1 MNDLRTVGIGVIGA
15 GMISNQYLTNLTT
28 FRGMKVRFLAD
39 LDLDRAHSQA
49 EKFDVEGSGT
59 PEQLLNRDDI
69 EIVINLTIP
78 AVHADVSRA
87 IVGAEKHVWSEK
99 PLTTSGDSARELLR
113 SAEDK
118 GVRVGCAPDT
128 FLGRGVQR
136 ALQLIHEGAI
146 GEPVFANAAFM
157 TPGPEVSHPNPEFLF
172 APGGGPLFDMG
183 PYYLAALVQALGP
196 IASVSAAAST
206 SRAHRAIQVGPR
218 AGTAFEVTTPTHYS
232 TRLTFDAGIV
242 GQAVFSFDSALV
254 RTGVIE
260 ITGTEGTL
268 VFPDPNQFGGA
279 VRLYKPG
286 SFEPV
291 ECAVDSAGLTRGI
304 GVAEMAEAIRE
315 GRPHRAS
322 GELARHVLD
331 TMLAIE
337 ASAASQSSVLV
348 TSSATPAPLLDND
361 WDPRR

>member
-1 MNDLRTVGIGVIGA
+1 MRTVGIGVIGT
-15 GMISNQYLTNLTT
+15 GMISNQYLTNLTA
-28 FRGMKVRFLAD
+28 FGGMDVRFLAD
-39 LDLDRAHSQA
+39 LDQDRARSQA
-49 EKFDVEGSGT
+49 EKFDVANSGT
-59 PEQLLNRDDI
+59 PEQLLKRDDI

-78 AVHADVSRA
+78 AVHAEVSRA
-87 IVGAEKHVWSEK
+87 IVNADKHVWSEK
-99 PLTTSGDSARELLR
+99 PLATSRDNARELL
-113 SAEDK
+113 SDAESQ

-136 ALQLIHEGAI
+136 ALRLISDGAI

-183 PYYLAALVQALGP
+183 PYYLTALVQALGP
-196 IASVSAAAST
+196 IASVNAAAST
-206 SRAHRAIQVGPR
+206 SKAQRTIQVGPR
-218 AGTAFEVTTPTHYS
+218 AGTGFDVTTATHYS
-232 TRLTFDAGIV
+232 TQMKFRDGAA

-268 VFPDPNQFGGA
+268 VFPDPNQFGGT
-279 VRLYKPG
+279 VRLYRPG
-286 SFEPV
+286 SFEPEEYTV
-291 ECAVDSAGLTRGI
+291 ESAGLTRGI

-331 TMLAIE
+331 VMLAIE
-337 ASAASQSSVLV
+337 SSSFGQSPVPVS
-348 TSSATPAPLLDND
+348 SSAVPAPLLGRD